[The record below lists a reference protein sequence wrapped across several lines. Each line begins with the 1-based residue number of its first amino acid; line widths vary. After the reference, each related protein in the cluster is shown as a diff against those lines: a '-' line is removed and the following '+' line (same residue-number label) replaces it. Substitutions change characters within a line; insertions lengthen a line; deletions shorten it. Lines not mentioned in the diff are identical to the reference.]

1 MDYDPDMTILEGMGD
16 QDLLASTSEYMQK
29 NPAAGYKRRRPAKGE
44 KVNVMDQTCID
55 TDDDDFEFED
65 AQKEERDDNR
75 QHDVSAFMVS
85 NAKASKYKHSMMA
98 SEVEGQQKGDVLDY
112 NYIDTDPVSTKAQRV
127 QAKDEGEQVKTRT
140 VTEDK

>member
-16 QDLLASTSEYMQK
+16 QDLLASTSEYLHK

-65 AQKEERDDNR
+65 ARKEEQADIRK
-75 QHDVSAFMVS
+75 HDVSAYMVS
-85 NAKASKYKHSMMA
+85 NTNATKFKTSMMA
-98 SEVEGQQKGDVLDY
+98 S
-112 NYIDTDPVSTKAQRV
+112 
-127 QAKDEGEQVKTRT
+127 
-140 VTEDK
+140 

>member
-29 NPAAGYKRRRPAKGE
+29 NPAAGYKRRRPVKGE

-65 AQKEERDDNR
+65 A
-75 QHDVSAFMVS
+75 
-85 NAKASKYKHSMMA
+85 
-98 SEVEGQQKGDVLDY
+98 
-112 NYIDTDPVSTKAQRV
+112 
-127 QAKDEGEQVKTRT
+127 
-140 VTEDK
+140 